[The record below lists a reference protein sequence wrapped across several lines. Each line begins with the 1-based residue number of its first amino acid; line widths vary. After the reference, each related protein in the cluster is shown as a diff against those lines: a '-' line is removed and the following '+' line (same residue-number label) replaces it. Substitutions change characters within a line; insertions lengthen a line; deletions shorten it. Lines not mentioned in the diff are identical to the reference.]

1 MKLLLAKAK
10 DIVLHQKI
18 TMTFIVNANRDLKAK
33 RAKRVGLLEIVYI
46 TNVLLIFALAR
57 FFFIMP

>member
-1 MKLLLAKAK
+1 MKLFLAKAK